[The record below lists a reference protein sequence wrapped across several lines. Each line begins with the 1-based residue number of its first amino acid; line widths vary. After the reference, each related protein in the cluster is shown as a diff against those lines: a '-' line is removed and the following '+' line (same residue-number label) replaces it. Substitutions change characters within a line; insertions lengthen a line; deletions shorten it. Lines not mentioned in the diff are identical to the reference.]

1 MKSLVVL
8 DWLDAIGGPALVEH
22 VHCVYATEL
31 GAVTLSSLQSRIWK
45 KLDALVRGVD
55 TAEQNDSGKVITSD

>member
-22 VHCVYATEL
+22 VHRVYATEL
-31 GAVTLSSLQSRIWK
+31 EAVTLSSLQSRIWK
-45 KLDALVRGVD
+45 KLDALVREVD
-55 TAEQNDSGKVITSD
+55 TAEQNDSGKVNTSD

>member
-1 MKSLVVL
+1 M
-8 DWLDAIGGPALVEH
+8 EH
-22 VHCVYATEL
+22 VHRVYATEL